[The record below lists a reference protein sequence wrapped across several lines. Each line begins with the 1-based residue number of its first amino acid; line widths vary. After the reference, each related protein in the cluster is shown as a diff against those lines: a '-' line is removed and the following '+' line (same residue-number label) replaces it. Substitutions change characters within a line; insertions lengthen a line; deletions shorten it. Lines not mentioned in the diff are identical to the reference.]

1 MRKIKARPIKRLRFR
16 PAADTVCVYATP
28 IEAALMIQRGCD
40 EYDRQCTWAAIIENL
55 RGITEEQNETTD

>member
-16 PAADTVCVYATP
+16 PTADTVYVYVSP
-28 IEAALMIQRGCD
+28 IEAAVTAQERCE
-40 EYDRQCTWAAIIENL
+40 EYDRQCTWATIVANL